1 MTESYGTKFDPI
13 FKEMALLI
21 IENTDVIP
29 LYPKSSLF
37 YAAIIFQNVILD
49 FMWKMQEN
57 EDMSIEDRKNMAT
70 YVGGEIRK
78 VIFAATNIDT
88 RELAEEILDQISK
101 EQ

>member
-1 MTESYGTKFDPI
+1 MTESYGTHFDPI
-13 FKEMALLI
+13 LKEMALLI
-21 IENTDVIP
+21 IENTNVVP

-37 YAAIIFQNVILD
+37 YAAMLFQNVLLD

-57 EDMSIEDRKNMAT
+57 EDMNIEDRKNMAT